1 MLDSTVLGTISS
13 QYVPSMYRRPRW
25 RNKRGLKREG
35 VRERERKERNRESGE
50 GEKCIRGGGEK
61 GREKRRLGG
70 ASLIIAIKPRR

>member
-35 VRERERKERNRESGE
+35 VREREKERNRESGE

>member
-1 MLDSTVLGTISS
+1 M
-13 QYVPSMYRRPRW
+13 
-25 RNKRGLKREG
+25 
-35 VRERERKERNRESGE
+35 RERERKERNRESGE

>member
-35 VRERERKERNRESGE
+35 VREREKGKKGTEKVERGKNVFAAAGRRE
-50 GEKCIRGGGEK
+50 
-61 GREKRRLGG
+61 GRSED
-70 ASLIIAIKPRR
+70 